1 MALGPDWISQSWF
14 LVWIFTLL
22 LSESQTKKT
31 SVYYMKNPECAEF
44 KYLGGATVYSHDKQ
58 YTEYYEHMISCRM
71 TFKAENE
78 DWKLVLRFISLDIP
92 DRTDRICNDAVYVF
106 DSDQIL
112 RPFDEAGGN
121 FGLCGNEVPTEP
133 MQSSGPFITVHFRTD
148 AKGPRGTG
156 FKFIVTAFSEDYQ
169 KFNSCASRFT
179 CNNKWCID
187 EDLVCDDIDH
197 CTDSS
202 DELDTGPSNCGEKE
216 SHFLEKFFSLGI
228 TASVTITVGSLIVI
242 IVFTVVIA
250 CCCRRTFCKPHQETS
265 GTTSTATSIVANG
278 TPIPNQGHQYPIQHP
293 YPQQYQHTHQG
304 YFPMQPV
311 YPTNNH
317 TSMYTP
323 YMREGGGYINAP
335 SVYSSNSQT
344 HSQPTSYHRSYTPT
358 SSRSGKSNKSNNST
372 SVTYSQGTDKV
383 TLPVNL

>member
-156 FKFIVTAFSEDYQ
+156 FKFIVTAFSEEKLCCSALVLYS
-169 KFNSCASRFT
+169 FIETLCFALHYNSSIEYT
-179 CNNKWCID
+179 
-187 EDLVCDDIDH
+187 
-197 CTDSS
+197 
-202 DELDTGPSNCGEKE
+202 
-216 SHFLEKFFSLGI
+216 EKFKVLKLLRGDMERTERLGKTNSLKRKKI
-228 TASVTITVGSLIVI
+228 ELEP
-242 IVFTVVIA
+242 
-250 CCCRRTFCKPHQETS
+250 CKS
-265 GTTSTATSIVANG
+265 
-278 TPIPNQGHQYPIQHP
+278 
-293 YPQQYQHTHQG
+293 
-304 YFPMQPV
+304 
-311 YPTNNH
+311 
-317 TSMYTP
+317 
-323 YMREGGGYINAP
+323 
-335 SVYSSNSQT
+335 
-344 HSQPTSYHRSYTPT
+344 
-358 SSRSGKSNKSNNST
+358 
-372 SVTYSQGTDKV
+372 
-383 TLPVNL
+383 